1 MKSRVVFKSEMT
13 VSEFFERFPQFR
25 DKFGCYLQKF
35 RSSDTVCI
43 SEEKGKICIDFKSQ
57 NCKLRKHQT

>member
-35 RSSDTVCI
+35 RSSDTVCKKKK
-43 SEEKGKICIDFKSQ
+43 KGKICIDFKSQ
-57 NCKLRKHQT
+57 KLRKHQT

>member
-25 DKFGCYLQKF
+25 DKFGCYLQELLP
-35 RSSDTVCI
+35 SDTVCI
-43 SEEKGKICIDFKSQ
+43 SEEKGKLFIDFKSSHILTVK
-57 NCKLRKHQT
+57 CS